1 MDLILCHTTVDFDAL
16 GAAVGLTRLKPG
28 AKAVLT
34 GGTHPAVRDFLALH
48 RDEYALIERRSV
60 QLAQINSVI
69 IVDTQ
74 KRDRLGKAAEWLD
87 LPQLKAIEIYDHH
100 PVPQTDIPA
109 TYTQIE
115 PVGATTTLIVEQLQQ
130 SQIQLTTAEATV
142 MALGIHVDTG
152 SLTFDQTTPRDGAAL
167 TWLMEQGANLRQ
179 IAQYVEPGLSPQLE
193 KLFRQSL
200 DLLQR
205 QTHLGYTISWV
216 FLNTPG
222 HVPGLSS
229 LASRLLEVT
238 ESDALLLG
246 AEYQRN
252 PKGETSQ
259 PAGLPVVRFQVEGY
273 SPLPVG
279 GLTVEGY
286 ENYYNKQNSKIQP
299 SSQNNLETQT
309 QTNFQSNHLPDSN
322 PKGEQAWP
330 KGHPTRTPQ
339 TNLGQK
345 ATLREQPNNLG
356 QKATLR
362 EQPNNLGQKATLR
375 EQPNNLGQ
383 KATLREQPTTDTNLP
398 YSKAKGEQ
406 LSTSVTKLTII
417 GRTRI
422 EGTDLNQL
430 LQPLGGG
437 GHSQAAAVTL
447 RDCEAQT
454 ILEQLVNQLKD
465 QIPQPLTARDLMSSP
480 VRTIR
485 PNTKIKEAQRILLRY
500 GHSGLSV
507 VDQQD
512 QLVGIISRRD
522 LDLALH
528 HGFGHAPVKGYMTK
542 HIKTITPETS
552 MADIQSLMVTYDIGR
567 LPVLEDG
574 QLMGIVTRTDVLR
587 QLFQEELNVKQ
598 LKVDG
603 SNLKPA
609 NLKPANIKPLLASSL
624 WELLTI
630 AAEKAQERGWHLYVV
645 GGAVRDLLLA
655 DGNKPLLLN
664 DIDLVVDGFHRSAD
678 AIAGVTLAKELRKI
692 YRKVRLEV
700 HGSFQTAALL
710 WHNDP
715 KFGSLCVDI
724 ATARTEFYPYPAANP
739 QVEAS
744 SIRQDLYRRDFTIN
758 AMAARLTKVNPQAQ
772 LPLLDFFGG
781 MLDLRSQK
789 IRVLHANS
797 FIEDPTRIYRAV
809 RFAVRL
815 GFEIEPQTR
824 EYIHYAIQSGVYE
837 RTKAENTKVPALQT
851 RLKAEL
857 NYMLQAPYWQPALQ
871 LLSSLGALRCLHPTL
886 TLDKPLWWRVRLV
899 GRWLQRFDPKQ
910 TLRHWQMRLEVLIA
924 DLAPDE
930 RVKVAKNLQL
940 PVDSVERLQK
950 LEGWQGDFLESLPT
964 CQLNSQIV
972 HMLREYKLPTLVL
985 IGVYSP
991 RAIRRKI
998 WQYLTTWRNV
1008 KAPLDGNDLRK
1019 LGYKPG
1025 AHYREI
1031 LDALLEATLDRVIQD
1046 QADAKAFLAIHY
1058 PPLEKE

>member
-1 MDLILCHTTVDFDAL
+1 MTMDLILCHTTADFDAL

-34 GGTHPAVRDFLALH
+34 GGTDPAVRDFLALH

-87 LPQLKAIEIYDHH
+87 LPQLNAIEIYDHH
-100 PVPQTDIPA
+100 PVPETDIPA
-109 TYTQIE
+109 TYKQIE
-115 PVGATTTLIVEQLQQ
+115 AVGATTTLIVEQLQQ

-142 MALGIHVDTG
+142 MALGIHLDTG

-167 TWLMEQGANLRQ
+167 TWLMEQGANMRQ
-179 IAQYVEPGLSPQLE
+179 IAQYVDPGLSPQLE

-216 FLNTPG
+216 FLKTPG

-246 AEYQRN
+246 AEYKR
-252 PKGETSQ
+252 KSKVETPQ
-259 PAGLPVVRFQVEGY
+259 PADLPIARFQVEGY
-273 SPLPVG
+273 SPFPVG
-279 GLTVEGY
+279 GLTVEGSA
-286 ENYYNKQNSKIQP
+286 NYYNRQNSKIQP
-299 SSQNNLETQT
+299 KSQNNLETQT
-309 QTNFQSNHLPDSN
+309 QTNFGQKATLR
-322 PKGEQAWP
+322 EQP
-330 KGHPTRTPQ
+330 S
-339 TNLGQK
+339 NLGQK
-345 ATLREQPNNLG
+345 ATLREGP
-356 QKATLR
+356 
-362 EQPNNLGQKATLR
+362 
-375 EQPNNLGQ
+375 
-383 KATLREQPTTDTNLP
+383 LP
-398 YSKAKGEQ
+398 Q
-406 LSTSVTKLTII
+406 TKVTII

-447 RDCEAQT
+447 RDCDAQK

-485 PNTKIKEAQRILLRY
+485 PNTKINEAQRILLRY

-542 HIKTITPETS
+542 DVKTITPETS

-587 QLFQEELNVKQ
+587 QLFQEELNVKP

-603 SNLKPA
+603 STLKPA

-630 AAEKAQERGWHLYVV
+630 AAEKAQERGWHLYLV

-655 DGNKPLLLN
+655 DGKKTLRLN

-692 YRKVRLEV
+692 YRNVRLEV

-715 KFGSLCVDI
+715 TLGSLCVDI

-739 QVEAS
+739 EVEAS

-758 AMAARLTKVNPQAQ
+758 AMAARLTKVNPQSQ

-781 MLDLRSQK
+781 MLDLRSHK

-815 GFEIEPQTR
+815 GFEIEPQTK
-824 EYIHYAIQSGVYE
+824 EYIHYAIESGVYQ
-837 RTKAENTKVPALQT
+837 RTLAENAKVPALQT

-871 LLSSLGALRCLHPTL
+871 LLSSLGALQCLHPTL

-899 GRWLQRFDPKQ
+899 GRWLQRFDPEQ

-940 PVDSVERLQK
+940 PVDSVERLEK
-950 LEGWQGDFLESLPT
+950 LEGWEADILESLPK
-964 CQLNSQIV
+964 CQLKSQIV
-972 HMLREYKLPTLVL
+972 HMLRQYKLPTLVL
-985 IGVYSP
+985 IGVHSP
-991 RAIRRKI
+991 RGIRRKI
-998 WQYLTTWRNV
+998 WQYLTTWRHV
-1008 KAPLDGNDLRK
+1008 KPPLDGNDLRK

-1031 LDALLEATLDRVIQD
+1031 LDALLDATLDRVIQD
-1046 QADAKAFLAIHY
+1046 QAEAKAFLAIHY
-1058 PPLEKE
+1058 PPVDQEYGKRDKGKPTTQN